1 MGLVVKHI
9 HAFVV
14 IIPASRIDN
23 IKTPCYI
30 VQNIHQN

>member
-14 IIPASRIDN
+14 LFALIMLALSPLTWYNKHELS
-23 IKTPCYI
+23 Y
-30 VQNIHQN
+30 